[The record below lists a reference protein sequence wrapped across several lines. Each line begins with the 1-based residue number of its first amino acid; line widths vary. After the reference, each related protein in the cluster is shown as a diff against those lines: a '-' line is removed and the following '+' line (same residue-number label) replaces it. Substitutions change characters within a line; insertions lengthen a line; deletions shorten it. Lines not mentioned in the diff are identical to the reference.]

1 MKPCI
6 FLDIDGVI
14 NPNRKKH
21 NYRLDYNLPDTLSKK
36 LNHPKIA
43 TLNVYLVNQVYSC
56 FSKES
61 IDYLK
66 KLINKYDAQIII
78 TSSWRIIYS
87 LDQLQTLFDIF
98 DLGKYIKASTPLI
111 SPRTKAIQE
120 FINKHKITSY
130 IILDDFDMANVFD
143 YHFIYVHN
151 YFKEPDYKKADY
163 ALFIQQ
169 KENKH

>member
-1 MKPCI
+1 MMLKSLSQAPGELYIPLISYKLCLI
-6 FLDIDGVI
+6 FLTQE
-14 NPNRKKH
+14 N
-21 NYRLDYNLPDTLSKK
+21 T
-36 LNHPKIA
+36 
-43 TLNVYLVNQVYSC
+43 
-56 FSKES
+56 
-61 IDYLK
+61 
-66 KLINKYDAQIII
+66 
-78 TSSWRIIYS
+78 
-87 LDQLQTLFDIF
+87 
-98 DLGKYIKASTPLI
+98 STPLI

-120 FINKHKITSY
+120 FINEHKITSY